1 MGGGFKKVRF
11 KISSK
16 GIGKSGGARVVY
28 QDVIIDKTNKKITF
42 VSIWDKSEMENI
54 NINKLRKLI

>member
-1 MGGGFKKVRF
+1 MRF